1 MSNEVLSKLY
11 TERQALQEKIRKLKA
26 FINES
31 IVYEVLAQEK
41 KDLLLEQL
49 MVMNSY
55 EDILSRRI
63 LLE

>member
-11 TERQALQEKIRKLKA
+11 TERQALQDKIRKLKA